1 MYFSLALIF
10 IAVLVV
16 GAAYCLFWRKALLIN
31 GEEQKSAQ
39 YGNRVVFWILLGAAL
54 LLCVL
59 ASCLLPHHIDLDYY
73 NEWGMYLKRNGPA
86 SFYADFPSDYP
97 PLFLYFCTA
106 LSWFSDISGIQYAI
120 VYRLFFTLVYV
131 ASVLVV
137 CKIAKELGGVKG
149 QAIPLVYAFTPAV
162 MADGSA
168 WGQSDVFVVLF
179 ALLLWYFL
187 YKEKWLVFFGVLLLA
202 LLIKTQIVLFAPVVA
217 VWLVYK
223 MVKNKL
229 YWKFVLYALACI
241 VLFYLMYLPFGIEY
255 IRAGEYFYFIHL
267 FVGQVTHYTWYS
279 ANAMNFWAAIGLN
292 LTEAPPAVMYVSY
305 ALVAALS
312 AALAVLVIRSKH
324 EDRLLIACIMQ
335 LVIVCTFCVS
345 MHERYL
351 LPTVPLLLLLCAKN
365 QDKRLHLYA
374 AAMVSMQFINIVFA
388 WIYKGNGW
396 FDAIQGLYI
405 ALSVL
410 FVVVI
415 VLYCCKTVRML
426 LAGRMHTEE
435 SDQTVVQDQVCSEDA
450 LKE

>member
-1 MYFSLALIF
+1 MYFSLALIL

-31 GEEQKSAQ
+31 GEEQKSAR

-149 QAIPLVYAFTPAV
+149 QAIPLV
-162 MADGSA
+162 
-168 WGQSDVFVVLF
+168 
-179 ALLLWYFL
+179 
-187 YKEKWLVFFGVLLLA
+187 
-202 LLIKTQIVLFAPVVA
+202 
-217 VWLVYK
+217 
-223 MVKNKL
+223 
-229 YWKFVLYALACI
+229 
-241 VLFYLMYLPFGIEY
+241 
-255 IRAGEYFYFIHL
+255 
-267 FVGQVTHYTWYS
+267 
-279 ANAMNFWAAIGLN
+279 
-292 LTEAPPAVMYVSY
+292 
-305 ALVAALS
+305 
-312 AALAVLVIRSKH
+312 
-324 EDRLLIACIMQ
+324 
-335 LVIVCTFCVS
+335 
-345 MHERYL
+345 
-351 LPTVPLLLLLCAKN
+351 
-365 QDKRLHLYA
+365 
-374 AAMVSMQFINIVFA
+374 
-388 WIYKGNGW
+388 
-396 FDAIQGLYI
+396 
-405 ALSVL
+405 
-410 FVVVI
+410 VI

-435 SDQTVVQDQVCSEDA
+435 RDQTVVQDQVCSEDA